1 VRQIACTLP
10 VSESNNPKGR
20 GAAKCAIR
28 ACRRQKVPLGP
39 RNGIESTADD
49 RSTWPTAGL
58 RGAKYRQGVLALP
71 FLPVVRDH
79 QSV

>member
-1 VRQIACTLP
+1 VRRIACTLP
-10 VSESNNPKGR
+10 VFESNNPKGR

-28 ACRRQKVPLGP
+28 ACRRQQVSLGS

-58 RGAKYRQGVLALP
+58 RGTKYRQRVLALP
-71 FLPVVRDH
+71 FLPVVGDH
-79 QSV
+79 